1 MSSSTSYSGSV
12 LRVDL
17 SSGTIRKE
25 VLSPE
30 LKRGYIGGC
39 GFSSHWLFRELEP
52 GTEPL
57 GEANKV
63 VVARDG
69 AEALD
74 YLYRRGPFAGRPPGH
89 PVVVLL
95 DLKMPRVDG
104 LEVLRQVK
112 GDPGLRTIPIVVL
125 TSSDRDQDV
134 VESYNL
140 GVNAYVVKPVAF
152 DEFVE
157 VVKQIGL
164 FWVLI
169 NETPLG
175 QTSQR

>member
-1 MSSSTSYSGSV
+1 MEVKTILLAEDDPKDV
-12 LRVDL
+12 ELMLTALREYNL
-17 SSGTIRKE
+17 
-25 VLSPE
+25 
-30 LKRGYIGGC
+30 
-39 GFSSHWLFRELEP
+39 
-52 GTEPL
+52 
-57 GEANKV
+57 ANMV

-74 YLYRRGPFAGRPPGH
+74 YLYSQGQFAGRPAGH
-89 PVVVLL
+89 PIVVLL

-112 GDPGLRTIPIVVL
+112 RDSVLKTIPVVVL
-125 TSSDRDQDV
+125 TSSRQDQDV

-152 DEFVE
+152 DEFVK

-164 FWVLI
+164 FWMLT
-169 NETPLG
+169 NETPHARQVQVPL
-175 QTSQR
+175 